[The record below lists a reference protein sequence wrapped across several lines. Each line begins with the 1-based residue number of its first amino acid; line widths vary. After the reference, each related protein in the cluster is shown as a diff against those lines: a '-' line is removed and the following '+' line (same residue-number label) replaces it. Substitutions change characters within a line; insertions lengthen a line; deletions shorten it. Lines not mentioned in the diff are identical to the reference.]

1 MIYLRFLKIPPW
13 EYWGPQSFAD
23 IKHRFSRS
31 RLGILWVL
39 LTTTT
44 YIVSLSFIFSSVLSN
59 SYSDTVLYIGI
70 SIVFWNYINTTII
83 DCCNSF
89 ISNRTNV
96 QNTASPIFCYP
107 FRSIFTNIIY
117 LSINLSIVMIIYG
130 IFGNVSLSG
139 ILLFF
144 VGFIICVI
152 MTSIIGLYL
161 AILCVRF
168 RDIPF
173 IAQNVM
179 QMMFFVTPI
188 IWKMED
194 IEGRYSFLEFNPLYI
209 MIELVRSPL
218 IDARLAATELIYS
231 AATIILSYAL
241 FLYFAAKTKNK
252 ISYWV

>member
-1 MIYLRFLKIPPW
+1 MIHLKMFTPPPW

-31 RLGILWVL
+31 RLGVFWVL
-39 LTTTT
+39 LTTTI

-59 SYSDTVLYIGI
+59 SYSDTLLYIGI

-107 FRSIFTNIIY
+107 FRTIFTNIIY
-117 LSINLSIVMIIYG
+117 LTMNLSIVVFIYG
-130 IFGNVSLSG
+130 IFGNISLSG

-144 VGFIICVI
+144 VGFVLCIM

-173 IAQNVM
+173 IVQNVM
-179 QMMFFVTPI
+179 QIMFFVTPI
-188 IWKMED
+188 IWRMED

-218 IDARLAATELIYS
+218 INASLAMDELLYS
-231 AATIILSYAL
+231 IVAIVLSYLL
-241 FLYFAAKTKNK
+241 FLHVAAKTKDK
-252 ISYWV
+252 ISYWA